1 MQTLYILTTVLHTN
15 FLWLGE
21 LCQFWK
27 WRTLT
32 VSVPDFGSC
41 HYRTYASA
49 TCYVLIMQHF
59 RVVYRGISQDPVE
72 LSQYQVNT
80 NDKWDLP
87 CPRKYSGYT
96 INTT

>member
-1 MQTLYILTTVLHTN
+1 MFNNLYSINYTYIKRLKCLSPNLNSMQTLYILTTVLHTN
-15 FLWLGE
+15 FLCLGE

-32 VSVPDFGSC
+32 VSVPDYGSC

-59 RVVYRGISQDPVE
+59 
-72 LSQYQVNT
+72 
-80 NDKWDLP
+80 
-87 CPRKYSGYT
+87 
-96 INTT
+96 